1 MLPRT
6 ILLTGGA
13 GFIGSH
19 LAERLLGAGHEVWC
33 IDNLDP
39 YYDPAIKRQNIAAAI
54 KTDRFHFI
62 HADLTAE
69 PGTWQGQLRDAR
81 FDAIIHLAARAGVRP
96 SIRQAG
102 DYYNTNVLGTLGLL
116 EYAKTTGIP
125 KFLFASSSSVY
136 GNNPN
141 VPWTESD
148 RIGNPIS
155 PYASSKLA
163 AEELGRVYAH
173 LYDIRFIALR
183 LFTVYGPRQRP
194 DLAIHKFCELI
205 GEGKPITL
213 FGNGQTRRDYTY
225 VSDIVDGFMA
235 ALDYSG
241 PESVFNLGDSS
252 PVELTDLIRA
262 IEGAMGKTAEMIY
275 GSAQEGDVDQT
286 YANISKAA
294 EHLHYQPRVSLEQG
308 LAAFVQ
314 WKKELYNTLATQH

>member
-19 LAERLLGAGHEVWC
+19 LSEKLLEAGHELWC

-39 YYDPAIKRQNIAAAI
+39 YYDPAIKRQNLAVAVRNE
-54 KTDRFHFI
+54 RFHFI
-62 HADLTAE
+62 EADLTAD
-69 PGTWQGQLRDAR
+69 PGTWQGPLRDAR

-96 SIRQAG
+96 SIRQAA
-102 DYYNTNVLGTLGLL
+102 DYYRTNVLGTLSLL
-116 EYAKTTGIP
+116 DYAITNGIP

-136 GNNPN
+136 GNNPR
-141 VPWTESD
+141 VPWAEDD
-148 RIGNPIS
+148 RSGNPIS

-173 LYDIRFIALR
+173 LYGIRFLAMR

-194 DLAIHKFCELI
+194 DLAIHKFYELI
-205 GEGKPITL
+205 DADKPITL
-213 FGNGQTRRDYTY
+213 YGNGQTRRDYTY
-225 VSDIVDGFMA
+225 VSDIVDGFIA
-235 ALDYSG
+235 AMEYAG
-241 PESVFNLGDSS
+241 EERVFNLGDSS
-252 PVELTDLIRA
+252 PVELTALIRA
-262 IEGAMGKTAEMIY
+262 IESAMGKQARILH
-275 GSAQEGDVDQT
+275 GPAQEGDVDQT

-294 EHLHYQPRVSLEQG
+294 EHLHYQPRVGLEQG

-314 WKKELYNTLATQH
+314 WKKESHKALATQP